1 MSVMQCHRFTVLL
14 PIYFLVFLKS
24 MVLFK
29 LTTFFY

>member
-1 MSVMQCHRFTVLL
+1 MTLHT
-14 PIYFLVFLKS
+14 VFLKS